1 MLRDR
6 IATDAALFDVETKCG
21 EPDALGWYSLSSVS
35 DMDVLRLVLESVEF
49 LGAIGRI
56 DHHPANS
63 NLIKPRYAAT
73 LPLQSGDRKG
83 IVAGNFIDQSPPR
96 FLS

>member
-21 EPDALGWYSLSSVS
+21 EPDENGWFSLASIS
-35 DMDVLRLVLESVEF
+35 DMDVLRLVIESVEF
-49 LGAIGRI
+49 LGAIGRLE
-56 DHHPANS
+56 HHPIHP
-63 NLIKPRYAAT
+63 NLVKPRYAAT
-73 LPLQSGDRKG
+73 LPLTSSERTKS
-83 IVAGNFIDQSPPR
+83 ASHSFIDQAPPR